1 MANSIQYAK
10 IVSVPSEKVD
20 TNELAGR
27 VRVAFAEYEAA
38 TEQSTITMF
47 TIPNGA
53 RILSGSVS
61 YDALNSSTTISVG
74 HGAYTNSAGTA
85 VALDVDEYKAA
96 AASTSAETV
105 VAADT
110 IALGRNSVV
119 NADKDGIPVTVT
131 LAGANGAGTIPVSY
145 THLTLPTIYSV

>member
-1 MANSIQYAK
+1 MANSIQYTK

-20 TNELAGR
+20 TNELSGR
-27 VRVAFAEYEAA
+27 VRIAFAEYEASA
-38 TEQSTITMF
+38 EQSTVTMF

-61 YDALNSSTTISVG
+61 YDALGASTTIAVG
-74 HGAYTNSAGTA
+74 HGAYTDSSGAT

-110 IALGRNSVV
+110 MALGRNSVV
-119 NADKDGIPVTVT
+119 DADEDGIPVTVT
-131 LAGANGAGTIPVSY
+131 LAGNDGTGTIQLQMLYVKD
-145 THLTLPTIYSV
+145 

>member
-1 MANSIQYAK
+1 MANSIQYTK

-20 TNELAGR
+20 TNELSGR
-27 VRVAFAEYEAA
+27 VRIAFAEYEASA
-38 TEQSTITMF
+38 EQSTVTMF

-61 YDALNSSTTISVG
+61 YDALGASTTVSVG
-74 HGAYTNSAGTA
+74 HGGYTNSSGTA

-96 AASTSAETV
+96 AASTSAATV

-110 IALGRNSVV
+110 MALGRNSVV
-119 NADKDGIPVTVT
+119 DADEDGIPVTVT
-131 LAGANGAGTIPVSY
+131 LAGADGTGTIQLQMLYVKD
-145 THLTLPTIYSV
+145 

>member
-10 IVSVPSEKVD
+10 TQSTPSVKLN

-53 RILSGSVS
+53 RLLSATVS
-61 YDALNSSTTISVG
+61 HDALGGSTTLSVG
-74 HGAYTNSAGTA
+74 YAAYVDAAGDA
-85 VALDVDEYKAA
+85 VAVDVDGYKAA
-96 AASTSAETV
+96 AASTSATSSDALV
-105 VAADT
+105 T
-110 IALGRNSVV
+110 MALGRNAVV
-119 NADKDGIPVTVT
+119 DANEDGLPVTVT
-131 LAGANGAGTIPVSY
+131 LAGDDGAGTIQLQMFYV
-145 THLTLPTIYSV
+145 LD

>member
-53 RILSGSVS
+53 RLLSGVVS
-61 YDALNSSTTISVG
+61 HDALNSSTTLSVG
-74 HGAYTNSAGTA
+74 YAAHTKADGTTQ
-85 VALDVDEYKAA
+85 ALDVDEYKAA
-96 AASTSAETV
+96 AASTAAISS
-105 VAADT
+105 VALDT
-110 IALGRNSVV
+110 MALGKNSVV
-119 NADKDGIPVTVT
+119 DANEDGVPVTVT
-131 LAGANGAGTIPVSY
+131 LAGANGTGTIQLQMFYV
-145 THLTLPTIYSV
+145 LD

>member
-1 MANSIQYAK
+1 MANSIQYTK

-20 TNELAGR
+20 TNELSGR
-27 VRVAFAEYEAA
+27 VRIAFAEYEASA
-38 TEQSTITMF
+38 EQSTVTMF

-61 YDALNSSTTISVG
+61 YDALGASTTIAVG
-74 HGAYTNSAGTA
+74 HGAYTDSSGAT

-105 VAADT
+105 VSADT
-110 IALGRNSVV
+110 MALGRNSVV
-119 NADKDGIPVTVT
+119 DADEDGIPVTVT
-131 LAGANGAGTIPVSY
+131 LAGADGTGTIQLQMLYVKD
-145 THLTLPTIYSV
+145 

>member
-85 VALDVDEYKAA
+85 VSADVDEYKAA
-96 AASTSAETV
+96 AAST
-105 VAADT
+105 AADT

-119 NADKDGIPVTVT
+119 DADQDGIPVTVT
-131 LAGANGAGTIPVSY
+131 LAGADGAGTIQLQLLYVKD
-145 THLTLPTIYSV
+145 

>member
-1 MANSIQYAK
+1 MANSIQYTK

-20 TNELAGR
+20 TNELSGR
-27 VRVAFAEYEAA
+27 VRIAFAEYEASA
-38 TEQSTITMF
+38 EQSTVTMF

-61 YDALNSSTTISVG
+61 YDALGASTTIAVG
-74 HGAYTNSAGTA
+74 HGAYTDSSGAT

-96 AASTSAETV
+96 AASSSAATV

-110 IALGRNSVV
+110 MALGRNSVV
-119 NADKDGIPVTVT
+119 DADEDGIPVTVT
-131 LAGANGAGTIPVSY
+131 LAGADGTGTIQLQMLYVKD
-145 THLTLPTIYSV
+145 

>member
-1 MANSIQYAK
+1 MANSIQYTK

-20 TNELAGR
+20 TNELSGR
-27 VRVAFAEYEAA
+27 VRIAFAEYEASA
-38 TEQSTITMF
+38 EQSTVTMF

-61 YDALNSSTTISVG
+61 YDALGGSTTIAVG
-74 HGAYTNSAGTA
+74 HGAYTDSSGAT

-110 IALGRNSVV
+110 MALGRNSVV
-119 NADKDGIPVTVT
+119 DADEDGIPVTVT
-131 LAGANGAGTIPVSY
+131 LAGNDGSGTIQLQ
-145 THLTLPTIYSV
+145 TNK

>member
-20 TNELAGR
+20 TNELSGR
-27 VRVAFAEYEAA
+27 VRIAFAEYEASA
-38 TEQSTITMF
+38 EQSTVTMF

-61 YDALNSSTTISVG
+61 YDALGTSTTVSVG
-74 HGAYTNSAGTA
+74 HGAYTDSSGAT

-96 AASTSAETV
+96 AASSSAATV

-110 IALGRNSVV
+110 MALGRNSVV
-119 NADKDGIPVTVT
+119 DADEDGIPVTIT
-131 LAGANGAGTIPVSY
+131 LGGADCTNTIQLQMLYVKD
-145 THLTLPTIYSV
+145 

>member
-1 MANSIQYAK
+1 MVQ
-10 IVSVPSEKVD
+10 E
-20 TNELAGR
+20 
-27 VRVAFAEYEAA
+27 
-38 TEQSTITMF
+38 
-47 TIPNGA
+47 
-53 RILSGSVS
+53 S

-85 VALDVDEYKAA
+85 VSADVDEYKAA

-119 NADKDGIPVTVT
+119 DADKDGIPVTVT
-131 LAGANGAGTIPVSY
+131 LAGADGAGTIQLQLLYVKD
-145 THLTLPTIYSV
+145 

>member
-119 NADKDGIPVTVT
+119 DADKDGIPVTVT
-131 LAGANGAGTIPVSY
+131 LAGANGTGTIQLQLLYVKD
-145 THLTLPTIYSV
+145 

>member
-10 IVSVPSEKVD
+10 TQSTPSVKLD

-53 RILSGSVS
+53 RLLSAAVS
-61 YDALNSSTTISVG
+61 HDALNTSTTLSVG
-74 HGAYTNSAGTA
+74 NAAYTDADGTA
-85 VALDVDEYKAA
+85 VALDVDEYLAA
-96 AASTSAETV
+96 TASTGAV
-105 VAADT
+105 GHDVANT
-110 IALGRNSVV
+110 IALGENSVV
-119 NADKDGIPVTVT
+119 DANEDGLLVTAT
-131 LAGANGAGTIPVSY
+131 IAGGNGTGTVQLSMFY
-145 THLTLPTIYSV
+145 VLD

>member
-1 MANSIQYAK
+1 MANSIQYTK

-20 TNELAGR
+20 TNELSGR
-27 VRVAFAEYEAA
+27 VRIAFAEYEASA
-38 TEQSTITMF
+38 EQSTVTMF

-61 YDALNSSTTISVG
+61 YDALGGSTTIAVG
-74 HGAYTNSAGTA
+74 HGAYTDSSGAA

-110 IALGRNSVV
+110 MALGRNSVV
-119 NADKDGIPVTVT
+119 DADEDGIPVTVT
-131 LAGANGAGTIPVSY
+131 LAGADGTGTIQLQMLYVKD
-145 THLTLPTIYSV
+145 

>member
-27 VRVAFAEYEAA
+27 VRVAFAEYEASA
-38 TEQSTITMF
+38 EQSTVTMF

-61 YDALNSSTTISVG
+61 YDALGASTTISVG
-74 HGAYTNSAGTA
+74 HGAYTNASGAA

-119 NADKDGIPVTVT
+119 DADQDGIPVTVT
-131 LAGANGAGTIPVSY
+131 LAGADGAGTIQLQLLYVKD
-145 THLTLPTIYSV
+145 

>member
-61 YDALNSSTTISVG
+61 YDALGASTTISVG
-74 HGAYTNSAGTA
+74 HGGYNDSSGTA
-85 VALDVDEYKAA
+85 VTLDVDEYKAA
-96 AASTSAETV
+96 AASTSAATV

-110 IALGRNSVV
+110 MALGRNSVV
-119 NADKDGIPVTVT
+119 DADKDGIPVTVT
-131 LAGANGAGTIPVSY
+131 LAGADGAGTIQLQLLYVKD
-145 THLTLPTIYSV
+145 